1 MSHIVSLTQLPVGQ
15 RLRLVRVEGGLGLR
29 RRLLSLGVHIGGEM
43 KLVHR
48 HGGRV
53 VLARG
58 NNRIALGE
66 GISHCLYA
74 EALD

>member
-1 MSHIVSLTQLPVGQ
+1 MTHIVSLTQLPVGQ

-58 NNRIALGE
+58 FADGARLGGSDGCSL
-66 GISHCLYA
+66 GI
-74 EALD
+74 